1 MSTASTQK
9 KRRTI
14 TIDEDTYRLL
24 VKARTLMMAAG
35 MFDKT
40 RVTWDDVLIKMAQ
53 ISIALAADQITKNPM
68 LLYKTD

>member
-1 MSTASTQK
+1 MSSTATK
-9 KRRTI
+9 KKQRTV
-14 TIDEDTYRLL
+14 TVSEDTYRLL

-40 RVTWDDVLIKMAQ
+40 KITWDDALNKMAQ

-68 LLYKTD
+68 LLYKTN

>member
-14 TIDEDTYRLL
+14 TIDEDTYRQL

-40 RVTWDDVLIKMAQ
+40 RVTWDDVLTKMAQ

>member
-1 MSTASTQK
+1 MSTALTQK

-14 TIDEDTYRLL
+14 TIDEDTYKLL

-40 RVTWDDVLIKMAQ
+40 RVTWDDVLTKMAQ

>member
-1 MSTASTQK
+1 MSTTLTQK

-14 TIDEDTYRLL
+14 TIDENTYKLL

-40 RVTWDDVLIKMAQ
+40 RVTWDDALTKMAQ
-53 ISIALAADQITKNPM
+53 TSIALAADQITKNPM

>member
-1 MSTASTQK
+1 MSSASIQK

-40 RVTWDDVLIKMAQ
+40 RVTWDDVLTKMAQ
-53 ISIALAADQITKNPM
+53 TSIALAADQITKNPM